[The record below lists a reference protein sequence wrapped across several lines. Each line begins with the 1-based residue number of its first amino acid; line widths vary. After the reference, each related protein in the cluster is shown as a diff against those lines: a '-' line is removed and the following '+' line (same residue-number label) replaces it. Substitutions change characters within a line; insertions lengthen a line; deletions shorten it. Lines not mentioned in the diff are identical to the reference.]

1 MRCDLWTKVAVC
13 CCVFLNRQVYH
24 SWSFVS
30 LPPCAHTDLYVYL
43 YIYNIYNKHMIFGS
57 MILQHI
63 LNECSWATSL
73 QLVELD
79 KAVTTMSSHAILIV
93 RYHTRNFGS
102 SRSARVSR
110 VFPKYH
116 SDKSPKKNKKME
128 PYRKYHTLIIYLS
141 HHIRSKSVGKNQL
154 LYIPLWLF
162 TTGIS
167 PKGPPPWPRRGVS
180 WSKGHR
186 VLATFGAGG
195 WVVEMGQ
202 WRRKWSDEPTE
213 MGILHSMDW
222 LI

>member
-1 MRCDLWTKVAVC
+1 MNAAEPHPCSLWSLTRLLPLCRAML
-13 CCVFLNRQVYH
+13 FLLWGITPEILDHPGPHGCPGYFQ
-24 SWSFVS
+24 
-30 LPPCAHTDLYVYL
+30 
-43 YIYNIYNKHMIFGS
+43 NITVINP
-57 MILQHI
+57 Q
-63 LNECSWATSL
+63 
-73 QLVELD
+73 
-79 KAVTTMSSHAILIV
+79 
-93 RYHTRNFGS
+93 
-102 SRSARVSR
+102 
-110 VFPKYH
+110 
-116 SDKSPKKNKKME
+116 KKQKDGTVIS
-128 PYRKYHTLIIYLS
+128 YWKYHTLIIYLS

-195 WVVEMGQ
+195 WVVKMGQ
-202 WRRKWSDEPTE
+202 WRRKWSDEPTD